1 VWGDPE
7 GLADLDRKI
16 PLGRMGDTG
25 EIARMAVVLV
35 SDLASY
41 ATGTT
46 VFVDGGMCDYA
57 DFSHGG

>member
-1 VWGDPE
+1 MATV
-7 GLADLDRKI
+7 LA
-16 PLGRMGDTG
+16 
-25 EIARMAVVLV
+25 

-46 VFVDGGMCDYA
+46 VFVDGGMVDYA